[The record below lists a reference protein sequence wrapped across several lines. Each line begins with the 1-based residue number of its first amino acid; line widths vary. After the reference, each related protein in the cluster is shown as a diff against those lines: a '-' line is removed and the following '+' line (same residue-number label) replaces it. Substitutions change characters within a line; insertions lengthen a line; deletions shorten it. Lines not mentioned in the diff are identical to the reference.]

1 MFRPEVPKTDLK
13 KLHTAVKGRG
23 GQVFPLKALQVE
35 NRTLWPPVCLTCLFV
50 LIKRLHVSAVPES
63 LPCREE
69 EFQDIYNF
77 VESKLI
83 DGTGG

>member
-1 MFRPEVPKTDLK
+1 MKGEASGSLFSSIGLSGRTVKMHTLDL
-13 KLHTAVKGRG
+13 
-23 GQVFPLKALQVE
+23 
-35 NRTLWPPVCLTCLFV
+35 LFQFSFSF
-50 LIKRLHVSAVPES
+50 LIKRLHVSAIPEC

>member
-1 MFRPEVPKTDLK
+1 MKGGVSGYLFSSVGASGR
-13 KLHTAVKGRG
+13 TAKP
-23 GQVFPLKALQVE
+23 QNLDF
-35 NRTLWPPVCLTCLFV
+35 LFQFSFSFF
-50 LIKRLHVSAVPES
+50 LMKRLHVSAVPES

>member
-1 MFRPEVPKTDLK
+1 MSI
-13 KLHTAVKGRG
+13 
-23 GQVFPLKALQVE
+23 
-35 NRTLWPPVCLTCLFV
+35 CLFICISSLERAAI
-50 LIKRLHVSAVPES
+50 LIFFSFSFLIQRLHVSAVPES

>member
-1 MFRPEVPKTDLK
+1 MYERFE
-13 KLHTAVKGRG
+13 KLHTTVKGVASG
-23 GQVFPLKALQVE
+23 YLFSSVGPSG
-35 NRTLWPPVCLTCLFV
+35 RTVKMQTMDLLFQFSFSF
-50 LIKRLHVSAVPES
+50 LIKRLHVSAIPES

-77 VESKLI
+77 VESKLV